1 MAKKTKE
8 EVVEN
13 TTEEKVEST
22 EEKVETKK
30 SDDKIR
36 IKKPKFSKNTDEVI
50 KVDLRNVNKSE
61 EEVIT
66 KEEEKVEKED
76 AVQESKTE
84 ELSVGDKST
93 TSETVGE
100 QDSQSEDRQENK
112 EQVPENEQESV
123 LEEITEEEVVEK
135 KTEEL
140 IEEVKEAVEEQ
151 KETGVELPENIQKV
165 VDFMNDTGGS
175 LEEYVRLN
183 QDYTSLDD
191 RQLLREFYRSTK
203 PHLSSDEIDFLMED
217 SFSYD
222 EEVDEQ
228 RDIKRKKL
236 ALKEQVASA
245 KSHLDGLKSKY
256 YEEIK
261 AGSKLTSEQQKAVDF
276 FNRYNKESDEK
287 SKIAERQKLTFNK
300 KTNEVFS
307 NEFKGFEYKVG
318 DKRYRFNVK
327 EADKVKQTQ
336 SDINNFVRKFLNEN
350 NEMVDAKGYHKSLFT
365 AMNSDAIA
373 NHFYE
378 QGKADAIKE
387 SVARAKNID
396 MNPRQGHEGFVD
408 AGGIKVRA
416 LTGDNSSDFKFK
428 IKK

>member
-13 TTEEKVEST
+13 ATEEKIEST
-22 EEKVETKK
+22 PNG
-30 SDDKIR
+30 DKIK
-36 IKKPKFSKNTDEVI
+36 IKKPKFSKNTEEVV
-50 KVDLRNVNKSE
+50 KVDLREVNKSE

-66 KEEEKVEKED
+66 KEEEKEENVIEEQPLAEEPTTNEAVGGED
-76 AVQESKTE
+76 T
-84 ELSVGDKST
+84 
-93 TSETVGE
+93 
-100 QDSQSEDRQENK
+100 QSEVKQEDK
-112 EQVPENEQESV
+112 EQVSEDEQSSV
-123 LEEITEEEVVEK
+123 LEEITEEEVVEQ

-151 KETGVELPENIQKV
+151 KETGVDLPENIQKV
-165 VDFMNDTGGS
+165 VDFMSETGGT

-183 QDYTSLDD
+183 QDYSSLDEK
-191 RQLLREFYRSTK
+191 QLLKEFYRSTK
-203 PHLSSDEIDFLMED
+203 PHLTSDEVDFLMED
-217 SFSYD
+217 SFSYEEDIDD
-222 EEVDEQ
+222 E

-276 FNRYNKESDEK
+276 FNRYNKESDET
-287 SKIAERQKLTFNK
+287 SKVVEKQKLTFNK

-327 EADKVKQTQ
+327 EASKVKETQ

>member
-1 MAKKTKE
+1 MAKKAKE

-22 EEKVETKK
+22 P
-30 SDDKIR
+30 SDDKIK
-36 IKKPKFSKNTDEVI
+36 IKKPKFSKNTEEVT
-50 KVDLRNVNKSE
+50 KVDLRDVNKSE

-66 KEEEKVEKED
+66 KEEEKEENVIEEQPLAEEPTTNEAVGGED
-76 AVQESKTE
+76 T
-84 ELSVGDKST
+84 
-93 TSETVGE
+93 
-100 QDSQSEDRQENK
+100 QSEVKQEDK
-112 EQVPENEQESV
+112 EQVPEDEQSSV
-123 LEEITEEEVVEK
+123 LEEITEEEVVEQ

-151 KETGVELPENIQKV
+151 KETGVDLPENIQKV
-165 VDFMNDTGGS
+165 VDFMSETGGT

-183 QDYTSLDD
+183 QDYSSLDEK
-191 RQLLREFYRSTK
+191 QLLKEFYRSTK
-203 PHLSSDEIDFLMED
+203 PHLTSEEVDFLMED
-217 SFSYD
+217 SFSYEEDVDD
-222 EEVDEQ
+222 E

-276 FNRYNKESDEK
+276 FNRYNKESDET
-287 SKIAERQKLTFNK
+287 SKVVEKQKLTFNK

-327 EADKVKQTQ
+327 EAGKVKETQ

>member
-1 MAKKTKE
+1 MAKKAKE

-22 EEKVETKK
+22 P
-30 SDDKIR
+30 SDDKIK
-36 IKKPKFSKNTDEVI
+36 IKKPKFSKNTEEVT
-50 KVDLRNVNKSE
+50 KVDLRDVNKSE

-66 KEEEKVEKED
+66 KEEEKEENVIEEQPLAEEPTTNEAVGGED
-76 AVQESKTE
+76 T
-84 ELSVGDKST
+84 
-93 TSETVGE
+93 
-100 QDSQSEDRQENK
+100 QSEVKQEDK
-112 EQVPENEQESV
+112 EQVPEDEQSSV
-123 LEEITEEEVVEK
+123 LEEITEEEVVEQ

-151 KETGVELPENIQKV
+151 KETGVDLPENIQKV
-165 VDFMNDTGGS
+165 VDFMSETGGT

-183 QDYTSLDD
+183 QDYSSLDEK
-191 RQLLREFYRSTK
+191 QLLKEFYRSTK
-203 PHLSSDEIDFLMED
+203 PHLTSEEVDFLMED
-217 SFSYD
+217 SFSYEEDVDD
-222 EEVDEQ
+222 E

-276 FNRYNKESDEK
+276 FNRYNKESDET
-287 SKIAERQKLTFNK
+287 SKVVEKQKLTFNK

-327 EADKVKQTQ
+327 EAGKVKETQ

-396 MNPRQGHEGFVD
+396 MNPRQGHEGFVN